1 MLKCLGMDRIDAG
14 VPCSA
19 KGFTDVSFSAS
30 ESWLE
35 IPAAEQP
42 DRLAFVL
49 LGDETVGPQLALL
62 RSSPGSPTPAPVHL
76 HASDTLRIVL
86 RGEYRVGRDRYGPGS
101 FRFQAGWRAYS
112 GEDAKSSDGTWLL
125 IVAGDRRGTRARLV
139 DPVLEN
145 GAENRLVREM
155 QAALQRSL
163 GVAED
168 DWNSDDPR
176 HTSGPSA
183 LQTTIGRVA
192 RSGKLHGSFGE
203 RSGWCATG
211 PASAAAVGVLGD
223 PVAGPVIVL
232 SHTAARH
239 VAMPQSRFGT
249 ELFRVIVAGSGETDG
264 RLYQAGDMRL
274 QPAHEWC
281 GAVTAGSQ
289 GLQELLVFGDR
300 RHLDPDVDE
309 KGWPAE
315 LPGLVDGLVDH
326 LTDPSAR

>member
-1 MLKCLGMDRIDAG
+1 MYRIDTG
-14 VPCSA
+14 GTSSTT
-19 KGFTDVSFSAS
+19 GFADVSFSAS

-35 IPAAEQP
+35 IPTAQQP
-42 DRLAFVL
+42 DRITFLL
-49 LGDETVGPQLALL
+49 LGDEKVGPQLALI
-62 RSSPGSPTPAPVHL
+62 RSSPGSPAPAPVHL

-86 RGEYRVGRDRYGPGS
+86 HGEYRVGRDRYGPGS

-112 GEDAKSSDGTWLL
+112 GEDAKSAEGTWLL

-139 DPVLEN
+139 DPELEN
-145 GAENRLVREM
+145 SAENRLVREM

-168 DWNSDDPR
+168 DWNSDDPC

-192 RSGKLHGSFGE
+192 RSGKLQGSFTE

-211 PASAAAVGVLGD
+211 PASTAAVGVLGD
-223 PVAGPVIVL
+223 LVAGPVIVL

-239 VAMPQSRFGT
+239 VAMPRSRFGT
-249 ELFRVIVAGSGETDG
+249 ELFRLVVAGSCEIDG
-264 RLYQAGDMRL
+264 RRYGTGDIRL
-274 QPAHEWC
+274 QPGHEWC
-281 GAVTAGSQ
+281 APVIAGSQ

-300 RHLDPDVDE
+300 RRLDPAVDG

-315 LPGLVDGLVDH
+315 LSGFVDGLVEQ
-326 LTDPSAR
+326 LAGPASAQ